1 MIRIGGLPVPNDNE
15 WTVPYL
21 TRRELLAQAGC
32 SAVIFSAA
40 PYLKAME
47 SPLAAGASSPRVTES
62 FDFGWK
68 FARDD
73 ASGAE
78 LPGFKDAGWST
89 LDLPHDWSIEGP
101 ADEHAPSGG
110 PGGFMPT
117 GIGWYRKK
125 FTVPTAYRG
134 KVVVLE
140 FDGVYQNSD
149 VWINGH
155 HLGRR
160 PYGYIPF
167 VYELTDYLNI
177 GGDNV
182 VSVRVDNSKQT
193 NCRWYSG
200 SGIYRHTW
208 LHVLNPVHVVQW
220 GTFVTCPRVG
230 ADAATVEMRTT
241 VANSHGV
248 AAQCKLMTDIV
259 DARGITVATLETSQT
274 IAAGDSTCFVQQLAV
289 PNSNLWSPAN
299 PYLYVARSTLRDPE
313 SVVDVCDTPFGIR
326 EAVFDAERGFLLNGQ
341 QIKLNGAC
349 IHNEAGSVG
358 AAVPLRVWER
368 RLEILKEMGCN
379 AIRTSHNPFAAE
391 FLDLCD
397 RMGFLV
403 MAEAFDE
410 WRVPKGQ
417 IRYGYSLYFD
427 EWHERDLI
435 NFLHRDRNHPSIVL
449 WSAGNEIG
457 DQSAPNGAETLRELL
472 RIFHREDPTRPVT
485 AACDRIA
492 SEPPSNTV
500 KPEFLAE
507 LDIVGYNYVDRW
519 RNRAEEYYS
528 IDHAAFP
535 ARRVIGTESGALGGI
550 RGDYRS
556 LFPSDNPA
564 EVRRFLFQQNRN
576 IDVEQLWQF
585 VSTYEYV
592 AGDFMWTG
600 IDYLGESFWPMR
612 ISPSGVLDTCGFK
625 KDGFYFYQSQ
635 WTQKPMIHLFP
646 HWNWEEKKAQVIPVT
661 CYTNCD
667 TVELFVNEKSFGVK
681 GYEFP
686 RMGMEGTWGNLPT
699 RARALRTTADLHLTW
714 DVPFEPGTL
723 KAVGV
728 KDGEVVTTLEI
739 ATTGPPAAIALSA
752 DRSSISAD
760 RRDVTHVT
768 VKIQDEQGRVVPVAM
783 NEIVFAVEGEGR
795 LIGVDNGDPSSHE
808 EFKANHR
815 RAFNGLCM
823 AIVQSTASAGSIR
836 ITAISPGLTS
846 ASLTINT
853 ITAAA

>member
-1 MIRIGGLPVPNDNE
+1 MANDDE
-15 WTVPYL
+15 WTVLHL
-21 TRRELLAQAGC
+21 TRRELLAQA
-32 SAVIFSAA
+32 ALSAA
-40 PYLKAME
+40 ILSADPYLKAME
-47 SPLAAGASSPRVTES
+47 SPLAAAASSPRITGN
-62 FDFGWK
+62 FDFGWR
-68 FARDD
+68 FFRND

-78 LPGFKDAGWST
+78 LPTFRDADWIPV
-89 LDLPHDWSIEGP
+89 DLPHDWSIEGP
-101 ADEHAPSGG
+101 VDEHAPSGE
-110 PGGFMPT
+110 PGAYMPT

-125 FTVPTAYRG
+125 FSIPADYRG
-134 KVVVLE
+134 KVVTVE

-155 HLGRR
+155 HLGHR

-167 VYELTDYLNI
+167 VYELTDHLNF

-208 LHVLNPVHVVQW
+208 LHVLSPVHVSQW
-220 GTFVTCPRVG
+220 GTFVTCPRIR
-230 ADAATVEMRTT
+230 ADAANVEVRTT
-241 VANSHGV
+241 VANSLGV
-248 AAQCKLMTDIV
+248 AAQCKLMTEIL
-259 DARGITVATLETSQT
+259 DARGVTVATLETSQT
-274 IAAGDSTCFVQQLAV
+274 IAAGDSTCFVQQIAV
-289 PNSNLWSPAN
+289 PNPNLWSPAN
-299 PYLYVARSTLRDPE
+299 PYLYLVRNTLRVPE
-313 SVVDVCDTPFGIR
+313 GVADVHDTAFGIR

-341 QIKLNGAC
+341 QIKLNGVC
-349 IHNEAGSVG
+349 IHHEAGSVG
-358 AAVPLRVWER
+358 AAVPVRVWER

-417 IRYGYSLYFD
+417 IRFGYSLYFD

-435 NFLHRDRNHPSIVL
+435 NFLQRDRNHPSIVL
-449 WSAGNEIG
+449 WSAGNEIP
-457 DQSAPNGAETLRELL
+457 DQSAPTGTETLRELL
-472 RIFHREDPTRPVT
+472 RIFRREDPTRPVT
-485 AACDRIA
+485 AACDQIA
-492 SEPPSNTV
+492 SEPASNSV

-519 RNRAEEYYS
+519 RDRAEKYYS

-535 ARRVIGTESGALGGI
+535 DRRVIGTESGALGGI

-556 LFPSDNPA
+556 LFASDNPA
-564 EVRRFLFQQNRN
+564 ELRRFFFQQNRN
-576 IDVEQLWQF
+576 LDVEKLWQF

-600 IDYLGESFWPMR
+600 IDYLGESIWPMR

-646 HWNWEEKKAQVIPVT
+646 HWNWEEKKGQVIPVT

-667 TVELFVNEKSFGVK
+667 TVELFLNGRSFGVK

-686 RMGMEGTWGNLPT
+686 RMGMEGTYGNYPA
-699 RARALRTTADLHLTW
+699 RARALRTTSDLHLTW
-714 DVPFEPGTL
+714 DVPFEPGVL

-728 KDGEVVTTLEI
+728 KNGEVVTTAEL
-739 ATTGPPAAIALSA
+739 ATAGTPAAIALSA
-752 DRSSISAD
+752 DRSSITAD
-760 RRDVTHVT
+760 RRDVAHVA
-768 VKIQDEQGRVVPVAM
+768 VEIHDEQGRVVPVAM
-783 NEIVFAVEGEGR
+783 NEIVFTVEGEGR
-795 LIGVDNGDPSSHE
+795 LIGVDNGDPLSHE
-808 EFKANHR
+808 DFKTNRR

-823 AIVQSTASAGSIR
+823 AIVQSTASTGSIR
-836 ITAISPGLTS
+836 ITAVSPGLNS
-846 ASLTINT
+846 ASVT
-853 ITAAA
+853 ITTVAARA